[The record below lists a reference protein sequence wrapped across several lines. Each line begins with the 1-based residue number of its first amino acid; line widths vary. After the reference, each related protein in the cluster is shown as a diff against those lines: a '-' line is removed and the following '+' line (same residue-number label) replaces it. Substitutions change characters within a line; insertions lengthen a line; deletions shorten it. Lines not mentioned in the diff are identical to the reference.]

1 MGREQTPTSEEGL
14 SRAPSRQGGE
24 KDEKTQSRQGSAL
37 GSRAPSRAK
46 SRGSISETRKTVS
59 RPSSRAGSA
68 NRRPDSHVS
77 NRSDKDNIDSDTEET
92 RTRATS
98 EQDAMSESGWDT
110 DLEVEETRESYDASG
125 RTTYK
130 EACKMNGVVPVS
142 YFLRHIT
149 DAELTMMHHGLGP
162 AGAKAIA
169 ITLVANTTI
178 LKLNLSDNWLD
189 SEGGIAIAE
198 MLKENC
204 YIAELDLSDNRLG
217 DAGAAAMSEMLLQNV
232 YLTHITL
239 AGNAFGDKSSDG
251 FAEVVLNNSK
261 LEFVNLSRNAF
272 SEPAGLILGPAISE
286 NITIRH
292 LDLSWNYIRRK
303 GAVAL
308 AKGIGSNIGLRKV
321 DLSWNGLGNEGA
333 MAMGEALKANS
344 SLEELDLTNNRI
356 SPEGAVLLAKG
367 LYVNET
373 LKVLKVGKNPMQT
386 AGCYAIIKAVK
397 ENANTAIEDLDFS
410 DIQVN
415 KDFED
420 LFKELKETRPE
431 LKVKHGGSEE
441 EKKKK
446 PKVNPMQKL
455 QKYIQKNNLRLVD
468 FFNKFDKDGSMSVSY
483 DEFREGLEETGI
495 DMSPDEIEM
504 LIAELDRDGD
514 GDINYSELVMTTT
527 DFNKKMEEG
536 STVLIIAV

>member
-1 MGREQTPTSEEGL
+1 MGREQTPTSEEAL
-14 SRAPSRQGGE
+14 SRAASRLDAE
-24 KDEKTQSRQGSAL
+24 KDEKSHSRRGSAL

-46 SRGSISETRKTVS
+46 SRGSLTENKKTIS
-59 RPSSRAGSA
+59 RPSSRTGSGK
-68 NRRPDSHVS
+68 RPDSKIS
-77 NRSDKDNIDSDTEET
+77 SRSEKENIESDDDT

-98 EQDAMSESGWDT
+98 EQDILSENGWDT
-110 DLEVEETRESYDASG
+110 DLEVEGTSRRKTKESYDASG

-142 YFLRHIT
+142 YFLRHIV
-149 DAELTMMHHGLGP
+149 DSELTMKHHGLGP
-162 AGAKAIA
+162 AGARAIA

-178 LKLNLSDNWLD
+178 LKLNLADNWLD
-189 SEGGIAIAE
+189 SEGGQAVAD

-204 YIAELDLSDNRLG
+204 YIAELDLSDNRLS
-217 DAGAAAMSEMLLQNV
+217 DDGAKAMADMLKENV
-232 YLTHITL
+232 NLHSVTL
-239 AGNAFGDKSSDG
+239 AGNGFGDKSAEG
-251 FAEVVLNNSK
+251 FAEVILQNSK
-261 LEFVNLSRNAF
+261 LENMNLSRNSF
-272 SEPAGLILGPAISE
+272 SEAAGLLLGPAISE
-286 NITIRH
+286 NITIRQ
-292 LDLSWNYIRRK
+292 LDLSWNHIRRK

-333 MAMGEALKANS
+333 LAIGEALKMNN

-367 LYVNET
+367 LAVNET
-373 LKVLKVGKNPMQT
+373 LRVLKVGKNPMQT
-386 AGCYAIIKAVK
+386 AGCYGIVKAVK
-397 ENANTAIEDLDFS
+397 ENANTAIEQLDFS

-415 KDFED
+415 KDFDE
-420 LFKELKETRPE
+420 LFMQLKEVRPDI
-431 LKVKHGGSEE
+431 KVKHGGSEE

-446 PKVNPMQKL
+446 AKVNPMQKL

-483 DEFREGLEETGI
+483 EEFREGLEETGI
-495 DMSPDEIEM
+495 DMSGEEVEM

-514 GDINYSELVMTTT
+514 GDINYRLITLRLAAYN
-527 DFNKKMEEG
+527 NKPDK
-536 STVLIIAV
+536 